1 MEATKRALEE
11 LLSVLK
17 CAQCKELLR
26 EPHIVGLCGH
36 TVCKCCLSRR
46 DACGVCGS
54 PTTQRELKPDPQ
66 ISGVLACATKLGQL
80 LSSPMP
86 PDGAALSGDDLQ
98 AAAKELVAPPAEASE
113 PTAEQ
118 VHSVDAKKAQDLE
131 EACHSSTSTSSPRVS
146 KKATERRNRRG
157 ETPLQVAAIKGDA
170 ARVQQLLSG
179 GANPNVRDNA
189 GWTPLHEA
197 SSQGALEVVRLLLG
211 AGACVNASGPDGVT
225 PLHDAVLS
233 NVPDVVLLLRSA
245 GASVDARTNDGRTP
259 GSLAQTELMRAALRS
274 PTAPAHQAPPAPQPP
289 QKASPESGPVL
300 LASGLDEAQC
310 QELAQC
316 ARLLGGSCASSF
328 SPQVSHLVVSCD
340 KKGNCCQR
348 TLKVLSAMVAGTWIV
363 SFSWVQECLQKG
375 ARVDEALHEAQGVRQ
390 HPNSGA
396 PRRARLSGGG
406 TLFAPCSVVLQG
418 PFGRGPS
425 RDELAALLTLG
436 GARLLSRV
444 PPSAT
449 GDSDQP
455 RVLVVTDQDH
465 PSSGGRAALYVE
477 PSWVLDCISSF
488 ELSLPAV

>member
-17 CAQCKELLR
+17 CVQCEELLR

-36 TVCKCCLSRR
+36 TVCKCCLSRS
-46 DACGVCGS
+46 DACGICGS

-86 PDGAALSGDDLQ
+86 SD
-98 AAAKELVAPPAEASE
+98 VPPAEASE
-113 PTAEQ
+113 PTAEEA
-118 VHSVDAKKAQDLE
+118 HCVDAKKAQDLE
-131 EACHSSTSTSSPRVS
+131 EACRSSTSTTSPSVS
-146 KKATERRNRRG
+146 KKASERRNRRG

-245 GASVDARTNDGRTP
+245 GASADARTNDGRTP
-259 GSLAQTELMRAALRS
+259 SSLAHSELMRAALRS
-274 PTAPAHQAPPAPQPP
+274 PAAPAHQAPSAPQV
-289 QKASPESGPVL
+289 QREASPGGGPVL

-316 ARLLGGSCASSF
+316 ARLLGGSCAASF
-328 SPQVSHLVVSCD
+328 SSQVSHLVVSCD

-348 TLKVLSAMVAGTWIV
+348 TLKVLSAMVAGIWLV
-363 SFSWVQECLQKG
+363 NFSWVQECLQRG
-375 ARVDEALHEAQGVRQ
+375 VRADEALHEAQGVRQ

-406 TLFAPCSVVLQG
+406 TLFASCSVVLQG
-418 PFGRGPS
+418 PFTRGPS

-436 GARLLSRV
+436 GARLLNRV
-444 PPSAT
+444 PPSAM
-449 GDSDQP
+449 GGGQP
-455 RVLVVTDQDH
+455 ATTVLVVTDQDH
-465 PSSGGRAALYVE
+465 PSSAGRAALYVE
-477 PSWVLDCISSF
+477 PSWVLDCISRF
-488 ELSLPAV
+488 ELTLPVA

>member
-17 CAQCKELLR
+17 CPQCEGLLR

-80 LSSPMP
+80 LSGPTLS
-86 PDGAALSGDDLQ
+86 DGTAPTGDDLQ
-98 AAAKELVAPPAEASE
+98 DAAKSHVVLPAEASE
-113 PTAEQ
+113 PTSEQ
-118 VHSVDAKKAQDLE
+118 VHSIDAKEVQDLE
-131 EACHSSTSTSSPRVS
+131 EPCRSSTSTASPRVS
-146 KKATERRNRRG
+146 KKASERRNRRG

-170 ARVQQLLSG
+170 ARVQQLLSA

-259 GSLAQTELMRAALRS
+259 SSLAQTELMRAALRS
-274 PTAPAHQAPPAPQPP
+274 PPAPAHQAPPAPQPLP
-289 QKASPESGPVL
+289 KASPESSPVL

-316 ARLLGGSCASSF
+316 ARLLGGSCATSF
-328 SPQVSHLVVSCD
+328 STQVTHLVVSCD
-340 KKGNCCQR
+340 KKGNCSQR
-348 TLKVLSAMVAGTWIV
+348 TLKVLSAMVSGTWIV
-363 SFSWVQECLQKG
+363 NFSWVQECLQKG
-375 ARVDEALHEAQGVRQ
+375 VRVDEAPHEAQGVRQ

-396 PRRARLSGGG
+396 PSRARHSGGG

-418 PFGRGPS
+418 PFSRGPS

-444 PPSAT
+444 PPATT
-449 GDSDQP
+449 GDVQP
-455 RVLVVTDQDH
+455 TVLVVTDQDH

-477 PSWVLDCISSF
+477 PSWVLDCISRF
-488 ELSLPAV
+488 ELSLPVA

>member
-17 CAQCKELLR
+17 CVQCEELLR

-46 DACGVCGS
+46 DACGICGS

-80 LSSPMP
+80 LSSPIPSDVP
-86 PDGAALSGDDLQ
+86 P
-98 AAAKELVAPPAEASE
+98 PEASE

-118 VHSVDAKKAQDLE
+118 EHCVDAKKAQDLE
-131 EACHSSTSTSSPRVS
+131 EACCRSTSTSSPSVS
-146 KKATERRNRRG
+146 KKASERRNRRG

-245 GASVDARTNDGRTP
+245 GASADARTNDGRTP
-259 GSLAQTELMRAALRS
+259 SSLAHSELMRAALRS
-274 PTAPAHQAPPAPQPP
+274 PAAPAHQAPSAPQLQPE
-289 QKASPESGPVL
+289 ASPDGGPVL

-316 ARLLGGSCASSF
+316 AQLLGGSCAASF
-328 SPQVSHLVVSCD
+328 SSQVSHLVVSCD

-363 SFSWVQECLQKG
+363 NFSWVQECLQRG
-375 ARVDEALHEAQGVRQ
+375 VRADEALHEAQGVRQ

-418 PFGRGPS
+418 PFARGPS

-444 PPSAT
+444 PPSAV
-449 GDSDQP
+449 GGNQP
-455 RVLVVTDQDH
+455 TTTVLVITDQDH
-465 PSSGGRAALYVE
+465 PPSAGRAALYVE
-477 PSWVLDCISSF
+477 PSWLLDCISRF
-488 ELSLPAV
+488 ELALPVA